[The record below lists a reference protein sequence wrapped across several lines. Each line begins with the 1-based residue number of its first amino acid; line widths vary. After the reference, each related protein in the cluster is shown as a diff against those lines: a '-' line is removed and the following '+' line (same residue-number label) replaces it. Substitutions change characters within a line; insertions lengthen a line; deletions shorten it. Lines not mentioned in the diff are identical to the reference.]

1 MQLKTEVNALMAA
14 LLISVSFIGGVLE
27 AARIVQSNTLK
38 SPIRS
43 AAESIASQ
51 NPQIAVGAKLFALNC
66 ARCHAGDVTGSADPS
81 LHEITE
87 TETDQRIKV
96 AILNGIKGEMPAFE
110 KKLDE
115 NDAATLVLFIRSL
128 SDKRRNQNEAR
139 R

>member
-1 MQLKTEVNALMAA
+1 MKTEVNALIAA
-14 LLISVSFIGGVLE
+14 LLISVSSIGGFLG

-51 NPQIAVGAKLFALNC
+51 NPQVGVGAKLFAINC
-66 ARCHAGDVTGSADPS
+66 ARCHVADVNGNADPS

-87 TETDQRIKV
+87 TETDQRIKF
-96 AILNGIKGEMPAFE
+96 AILNGIKGEMPAFG

-115 NDAATLVLFIRSL
+115 KDAATLVVFIRSL
-128 SDKRRNQNEAR
+128 SDKRRNQK
-139 R
+139 

>member
-1 MQLKTEVNALMAA
+1 VKTEVNALIAA
-14 LLISVSFIGGVLE
+14 LLISVSSIGGFLG

-51 NPQIAVGAKLFALNC
+51 NPQVAVGAKLFAINC
-66 ARCHAGDVTGSADPS
+66 ARCHVADVTGNADPS

-87 TETDQRIKV
+87 TETDQRIKF
-96 AILNGIKGEMPAFE
+96 AILSGIKGEMPAFG

-115 NDAATLVLFIRSL
+115 SNVATLVVFIRSL
-128 SDKRRNQNEAR
+128 SDKRRNQK
-139 R
+139 

>member
-1 MQLKTEVNALMAA
+1 VKTEVNALIAA
-14 LLISVSFIGGVLE
+14 LLISVSFIGGFLGAV
-27 AARIVQSNTLK
+27 RIVQSNTLK

-66 ARCHAGDVTGSADPS
+66 ARCHVGDVTANADPS

-87 TETDQRIKV
+87 TETDQRIKF
-96 AILNGIKGEMPAFE
+96 AILNGIKGEMPAFG

-115 NDAATLVLFIRSL
+115 KDAATLVVFIRSL
-128 SDKRRNQNEAR
+128 SDKRRNQK
-139 R
+139 